1 MIDFSLRI
9 SIFICLLCLLIIW
22 QWKTPRAPLKQQS
35 TRWFHNFSLLL
46 LGALCVRLFQPLL
59 LSLIAFINAEQGIF
73 SLFHLPYWSQFLLGI
88 IALDALIYWQHR
100 VFHRVPLLWRLHQVH
115 HSDQALDVS
124 SAVRFHPIEILLSL
138 GIKAIAILCLGIPIE
153 AVLVFDI
160 LLNACAM
167 FNHTNARLPQYAE
180 SIIKRFLVTPDMHRI
195 HHSVR
200 FKETNSNYGFCL
212 SLWDRLFHS
221 YTEQAQGGD
230 EQIRIGLPR
239 SQNTNKASLKTLL
252 LMPFTS
258 PPSSTRDVTHNKK
271 P

>member
-22 QWKTPRAPLKQQS
+22 QWKAPRSPLKEWP
-35 TRWFHNFSLLL
+35 TRWFHNVSLLL
-46 LGALCVRLFQPLL
+46 LGALCVRLIQPLL
-59 LSLIAFINAEQGIF
+59 LSLIAFTSANIGLF
-73 SLFHLPYWSQFLLGI
+73 SVFHLPYWSQVLLGI

-100 VFHRVPLLWRLHQVH
+100 LFHRVPWLWRLHQVH

-138 GIKAIAILCLGIPIE
+138 CIKATAILCLGIPIE
-153 AVLVFDI
+153 AVLAFDI

-167 FNHTNARLPQYAE
+167 FNHTNVRLPRYAE
-180 SIIKRFLVTPDMHRI
+180 SAIKLFIVTPDMHRI

-212 SLWDRLFHS
+212 SLWDRLFAS

-230 EQIRIGLPR
+230 AHIRIGLPR
-239 SQNTNKASLKTLL
+239 SQNT
-252 LMPFTS
+252 
-258 PPSSTRDVTHNKK
+258 
-271 P
+271 